1 MKQQGFDHDIEQVN
15 DELPLLGTDID
26 ACDDENEKDSVELV
40 LHSYL

>member
-1 MKQQGFDHDIEQVN
+1 MKKRQV
-15 DELPLLGTDID
+15 DLEDD